1 MLNGSVQQICI
12 SPAAGAAM
20 QLIDE
25 VKALPGRGLAG
36 DRYGESV
43 GFYSNKPGP
52 DREITL
58 IEQEAIDA
66 LSREYGISLEP
77 KDARRNIVTVGVPLN
92 HLVNREFT
100 VGQVRLRGIRL
111 CEPCSHLEGVTQEG
125 VLRGLIHRGG
135 LRAQILTAG
144 LIRMGDPVCE
154 A

>member
-1 MLNGSVQQICI
+1 MESRSWEFCGWKKKPKSSSSGIRPGIPRQWSPRKSKTNWGFGRARAIAPGIPFAQGSNGMLNGSVQQICI

-66 LSREYGISLEP
+66 LSRESGISLEP
-77 KDARRNIVTVGVPLN
+77 K
-92 HLVNREFT
+92 
-100 VGQVRLRGIRL
+100 
-111 CEPCSHLEGVTQEG
+111 
-125 VLRGLIHRGG
+125 
-135 LRAQILTAG
+135 
-144 LIRMGDPVCE
+144 
-154 A
+154 